1 MALKSRKLAEMLAT
15 DENFSDEFYRLTNF
29 DEKYDLVKKY
39 ITDYTKG
46 EFAEFLV
53 ELERAQESL
62 SRQTADADLEN
73 VAGGFGSSFRRNAA
87 TLMLGTS
94 LVGSAAASQGVF
106 AGTFCFKGEKKGSDI
121 KKSKGLAETLGISVE
136 ELERQQSQQNAQI
149 WNNPGDTSG
158 GTGAGEGI
166 SNKAPETTVANQ
178 LTGEGESISDEAP
191 KMTTAERLDKLKGRA
206 EKISDEDQKESVLDL
221 LETLNSKR
229 KKIIADFR
237 DSILNFLDS
246 SIVEYGNDE
255 YKYEP
260 SSDLV
265 SKIKVS
271 DKFLFQKGE
280 NGTVKWGDFFEI
292 DKNDEDAEATYKLLR
307 KGSQF
312 KLNFAEAVADG
323 SIILSLLRYFCENR
337 KVGTV
342 AAFLTD
348 VSLRETGIKN
358 TIEGEKGP
366 DGKVVKEGKINFS
379 KMTED
384 ILKKYNCS
392 GGITINNIFLDAY
405 ALEHIIFGAPR
416 MSTGFFKNDKGG
428 HHKLTSCF
436 NEILDLIKTGATKD
450 KIKNN
455 ENYKKLCNYDIKVD
469 GKSVM
474 QGAVDDVLNTD
485 EFKKYQV
492 VGKMFDKSS
501 TKSNG
506 ECLKG
511 ELIEDSLEKT
521 IENLKK
527 ALRKVKSDEYVC
539 IKEKAHDPRWGEYQ
553 PLQEVKWNEGYNGYT
568 AYDSAKNKTISFFGK
583 YYFTTVNGRGQKFY
597 NRVED
602 GRIYKSRD
610 NGCTNI
616 LREKALADD
625 SLLDK
630 LIRMTNDKDYGNFS
644 CFVKYKEDDDRLL
657 NLFIHGDGKN
667 KSKYVGSTFLIKKKD
682 TVEQFKEE

>member
-1 MALKSRKLAEMLAT
+1 MDSKSRRLAEMLAT

-39 ITDYTKG
+39 INDYTSS

-53 ELERAQESL
+53 ELEKAQESL

-106 AGTFCFKGEKKGSDI
+106 AGNFCFKGEKKKSDS
-121 KKSKGLAETLGISVE
+121 KKLKGLASTLGISPE
-136 ELERQQSQQNAQI
+136 ELERQRNTQT
-149 WNNPGDTSG
+149 NNV
-158 GTGAGEGI
+158 

-178 LTGEGESISDEAP
+178 LTGERESISNKAP
-191 KMTTAERLDKLKGRA
+191 KMTIAERLDKLKGKA
-206 EKISDEDQKESVLDL
+206 ENIDDKGQKKSVLDL
-221 LETLNSKR
+221 LETLISRRKR
-229 KKIIADFR
+229 IIANFR

-246 SIVEYGNDE
+246 SIVEHEGGVC
-255 YKYEP
+255 KYEP

-265 SKIKVS
+265 SEIKVS
-271 DKFLFQKGE
+271 DKSLFQKGE

-292 DKNDEDAEATYKLLR
+292 DKNDEVAEATYKLLR
-307 KGSQF
+307 EGSQF
-312 KLNFAEAVADG
+312 KLNFDEAVTDK
-323 SIILSLLRYFCENR
+323 SIILSLLKYFCEN
-337 KVGTV
+337 KGVDTV
-342 AAFLTD
+342 AAFLND
-348 VSLRETGIKN
+348 VNSRETGIKN
-358 TIEGEKGP
+358 TIEGEKGT
-366 DGKVVKEGKINFS
+366 DGKVVKEGKINFL

-392 GGITINNIFLDAY
+392 GGITINNIFLGAY
-405 ALEHIIFGAPR
+405 VLEHIIFGTPR
-416 MSTGFFKNDKGG
+416 MSTGFFKNNNGG

-436 NEILDLIKTGATKD
+436 NEILDLIKTGSTAD
-450 KIKNN
+450 EIKAS
-455 ENYKKLCNYDIKVD
+455 EHYTELCNYDIKVD

-474 QGAVDDVLNTD
+474 QGAVDDVLDTD

-506 ECLKG
+506 DCLKG
-511 ELIEDSLEKT
+511 ELIEDSLEET

-539 IKEKAHDPRWGEYQ
+539 IKEEAHDPRWGEYQ

-568 AYDSAKNKTISFFGK
+568 VYDRAKNKTINFFGK
-583 YYFTTVNGRGQKFY
+583 YYFTTVNGRGREFY

-602 GRIYKSRD
+602 WWIYKSRD
-610 NGCTNI
+610 NGCTDI
-616 LREKALADD
+616 LRKKALSDG
-625 SLLDK
+625 SLLNK
-630 LIRMTNDKDYGNFS
+630 LIRMTYDKDYGNFS

-657 NLFIHGDGKN
+657 NLFIHGDGEN
-667 KSKYVGSTFLIKKKD
+667 RSKYVGSSFLIKKKD
-682 TVEQFKEE
+682 TVEQFKEK

>member
-106 AGTFCFKGEKKGSDI
+106 AGTFCFKGEKKESDF
-121 KKSKGLAETLGISVE
+121 KKRKELAETLGISSVE

-149 WNNPGDTSG
+149 RNNPGDTSG

-191 KMTTAERLDKLKGRA
+191 KMTIAEWLDKLKGRA

-229 KKIIADFR
+229 KKFIANFR

-246 SIVEYGNDE
+246 SIVEHEGGVC
-255 YKYEP
+255 KYEP
-260 SSDLV
+260 SSDTV
-265 SKIKVS
+265 SEIKVS
-271 DKFLFQKGE
+271 GKSLFKKGE
-280 NGTVKWGDFFEI
+280 GGTVEWGDFFKI
-292 DKNDEDAEATYKLLR
+292 DESDESDEGAKITYRRLR
-307 KGSQF
+307 GGSQF
-312 KLNFAEAVADG
+312 KLNFDEAVTDK
-323 SIILSLLRYFCENR
+323 SIILSLLKYFCEN
-337 KVGTV
+337 KGVDTV
-342 AAFLTD
+342 AAFLND
-348 VSLRETGIKN
+348 VSLRESRIKS
-358 TIEGEKGP
+358 TIGGEERI
-366 DGKVVKEGKINFS
+366 DGEVAKVVKEGKINFL
-379 KMTED
+379 KMAED

-405 ALEHIIFGAPR
+405 ALEHIIFGAQR
-416 MSTGFFKNDKGG
+416 TGTGFFKNGGGG

-436 NEILDLIKTGATKD
+436 NKIFDLIKTGSTAD
-450 KIKNN
+450 EIKAS
-455 ENYKKLCNYDIKVD
+455 EHYTELCYYDIKVD

-474 QGAVDDVLNTD
+474 KRAVDDVLDTV

-506 ECLKG
+506 DCLKG

-527 ALRKVKSDEYVC
+527 VLSKFTSDEYVYRVAPFHNDVTE
-539 IKEKAHDPRWGEYQ
+539 KEESLWKVEWHGSYPQRDQCY
-553 PLQEVKWNEGYNGYT
+553 
-568 AYDSAKNKTISFFGK
+568 FGK
-583 YYFTTVNGRGQKFY
+583 YYYKDYFDKHGQDS
-597 NRVED
+597 NTRVKRND
-602 GRIYKSRD
+602 VLHSGVS
-610 NGCTNI
+610 GCTEI
-616 LREKALADD
+616 LREKALADG

-630 LIRMTNDKDYGNFS
+630 LIRMTYNKDRGDFS

-657 NLFIHGDGKN
+657 NLFIHGGGEN
-667 KSKYVGSTFLIKKKD
+667 KPKHIGSAFLIKKKG
-682 TVEQFKEE
+682 TVEQSKEK